1 MSVHT
6 IVANNIKK
14 LRKELNVSVKDI
26 SEHLL
31 IDESVYR
38 RIENGEVSANDEKLW
53 KISQYFNVSISRLF
67 EGIESNIQINSENSK
82 NNSQFNNSTIYV
94 NNLTLVNRKIE
105 DVILEINNI
114 KDIINNANE

>member
-14 LRKELNVSVKDI
+14 IRKELNITVKDI

-38 RIENGEVSANDEKLW
+38 RIENGEVSANDEKL
-53 KISQYFNVSISRLF
+53 
-67 EGIESNIQINSENSK
+67 
-82 NNSQFNNSTIYV
+82 
-94 NNLTLVNRKIE
+94 
-105 DVILEINNI
+105 
-114 KDIINNANE
+114 